1 MKWIK
6 TDFKGTEVWAEV
18 DEAGKPV
25 VAGGRRAIRY
35 KDTPGS
41 KVYNA
46 SAAGVKDL
54 GGEAKEIAAPSENGA
69 SGNAASG
76 FGKAGTRT
84 AAQTAAAATDAR
96 TRIDALPP
104 GTILAFTDGA
114 CTDNP
119 GPAGSGAVVRLASGR
134 DVERS
139 RALGEGTNN
148 IAELTAIGMAME
160 ILREEGVPRDAPI
173 ALFTD
178 SSYAIGVLAKGWK
191 AKANIGLIAELKRE
205 LVQWERLQL
214 HWVAGHAG
222 VKENERA
229 DELAGRGVEES
240 KRR

>member
-6 TDFKGTEVWAEV
+6 ADFKGTEVWAEV
-18 DEAGKPV
+18 DEANKPV

-41 KVYNA
+41 KVYNGTA
-46 SAAGVKDL
+46 SAIRDL
-54 GGEAKEIAAPSENGA
+54 GGEAKEIAAPEPEAPS
-69 SGNAASG
+69 
-76 FGKAGTRT
+76 FGKAGTRS
-84 AAQTAAAATDAR
+84 AAQTVAAATDAR
-96 TRIDALPP
+96 SRIDALPP
-104 GTILAFTDGA
+104 GTVLVFTDGA
-114 CTDNP
+114 CMGNP
-119 GPAGSGAVVRLASGR
+119 GPAGSGAVVRISSDR
-134 DVERS
+134 VVERS

-191 AKANIGLIAELKRE
+191 AKANVGLIAALKRE
-205 LVQWERLQL
+205 LVQWERMKL

-229 DELAGRGVEES
+229 DVLAGLGVEES
-240 KRR
+240 KRRR